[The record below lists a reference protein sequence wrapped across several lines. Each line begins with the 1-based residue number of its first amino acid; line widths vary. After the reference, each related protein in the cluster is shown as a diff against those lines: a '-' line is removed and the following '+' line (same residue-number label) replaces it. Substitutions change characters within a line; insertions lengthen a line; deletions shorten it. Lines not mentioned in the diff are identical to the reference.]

1 MCKWQNFPNA
11 EKTFD
16 KSGGKCYNISAA
28 CSGQLSRGCT
38 PRLGNGEF
46 NAKAGAL
53 FMYAVM
59 ETGGKQY
66 RVQVGDVIFV
76 EKLDCEA
83 DSKVTLDK
91 IVMVSGDDGVKVGA
105 PYVDGASV
113 EATVLKNGKSKKIT
127 VFTYKSKKNEKRKMG
142 HRQPYTQVR
151 IDTING

>member
-1 MCKWQNFPNA
+1 MA
-11 EKTFD
+11 
-16 KSGGKCYNISAA
+16 
-28 CSGQLSRGCT
+28 
-38 PRLGNGEF
+38 
-46 NAKAGAL
+46 
-53 FMYAVM
+53 
-59 ETGGKQY
+59 
-66 RVQVGDVIFV
+66 
-76 EKLDCEA
+76 
-83 DSKVTLDK
+83 KVTLDK

>member
-1 MCKWQNFPNA
+1 
-11 EKTFD
+11 
-16 KSGGKCYNISAA
+16 
-28 CSGQLSRGCT
+28 
-38 PRLGNGEF
+38 
-46 NAKAGAL
+46 
-53 FMYAVM
+53 MYAVM

-91 IVMVSGDDGVKVGA
+91 LVMVSGDDGVKVGA

-151 IDTING
+151 IDAING